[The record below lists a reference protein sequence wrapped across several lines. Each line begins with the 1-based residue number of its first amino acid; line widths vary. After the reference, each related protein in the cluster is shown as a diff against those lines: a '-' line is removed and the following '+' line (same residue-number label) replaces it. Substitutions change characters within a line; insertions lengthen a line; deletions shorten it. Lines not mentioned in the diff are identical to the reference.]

1 MFVGEHATPTTL
13 SPLKSAQFFGIVSI
27 STLNFKVCRLM
38 FDLNLLQDSKR
49 FDKELGECQKFLSEV
64 SNAALR
70 RFILMGI
77 PAKIEAQVSA
87 FCLKG
92 A

>member
-1 MFVGEHATPTTL
+1 MSH
-13 SPLKSAQFFGIVSI
+13 
-27 STLNFKVCRLM
+27 
-38 FDLNLLQDSKR
+38 LNLLQDSKR

-64 SNAALR
+64 RNAALR

-92 A
+92 AQNSLMRRTRTGRIFLLSMTTRS